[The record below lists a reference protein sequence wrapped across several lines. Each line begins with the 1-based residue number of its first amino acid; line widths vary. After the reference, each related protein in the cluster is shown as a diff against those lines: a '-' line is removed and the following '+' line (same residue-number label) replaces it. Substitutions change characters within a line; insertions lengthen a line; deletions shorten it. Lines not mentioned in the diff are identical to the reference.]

1 VVPETH
7 VSLRAL
13 LRHVRTV
20 TVACASALAGF
31 GLVSSPGCGTDAK
44 GIEDCREIE
53 RARCSAA
60 AACGII
66 TDVESCQRF
75 YRDHCLHGMV
85 AVAPSPN
92 AVDECVATL
101 TSAGNCASA
110 SSAAEL
116 APLSECDAPPGV
128 LEAARGVL
136 YACELVER
144 PELAERCSFL
154 SRAPFEGEGGA
165 AGAGN

>member
-1 VVPETH
+1 VVPETD
-7 VSLRAL
+7 VSSSAL
-13 LRHVRTV
+13 FRHVRTF
-20 TVACASALAGF
+20 TVAAASALAGF

-60 AACGII
+60 AACGIV

-85 AVAPSPN
+85 TLAPSPN
-92 AVDECVATL
+92 AIEECVATL
-101 TSAGNCASA
+101 TSAGSCASA
-110 SSAAEL
+110 SSAGKL
-116 APLSECDAPPGV
+116 APLSECDAAPGV
-128 LEAARGVL
+128 LDAARDVM
-136 YACELVER
+136 YACQ
-144 PELAERCSFL
+144 LAERCSFL
-154 SRAPFEGEGGA
+154 SPAPFEGEGGA